1 MRKPMRNRK
10 QRKFDSAQHHDEMSR
25 SSPAGAAARQMIH
38 KAYQSYTVMD
48 YLDKLG
54 VDVKGEMSDGG

>member
-1 MRKPMRNRK
+1 MKKPMRSRK
-10 QRKFDSAQHHDEMSR
+10 LQKSDRERHHDKMSR

>member
-1 MRKPMRNRK
+1 MKKLMRNRK

-38 KAYQSYTVMD
+38 KAYQSYTVTD